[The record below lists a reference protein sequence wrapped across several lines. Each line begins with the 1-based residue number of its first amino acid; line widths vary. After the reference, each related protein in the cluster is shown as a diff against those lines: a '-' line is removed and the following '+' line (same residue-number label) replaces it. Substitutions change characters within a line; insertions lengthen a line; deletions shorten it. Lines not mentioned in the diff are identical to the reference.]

1 MNDTGSVCVQFNY
14 SMYGADVNTLELVTR
29 ESDLAPTSIWQ
40 KHGDHYEEWLTA
52 LVSVAIREEMV
63 IGLKAT
69 CGDGDLGDIAI
80 DDLKVTSGE
89 CMGK

>member
-14 SMYGADVNTLELVTR
+14 YMYGADVNKLELVTR
-29 ESDLAPTSIWQ
+29 EAGVAPTSVWQ
-40 KHGDHYEEWLTA
+40 EQGDHYEEWLMA
-52 LVSVAIREEMV
+52 LVSVAIRKEMV

-69 CGDGDLGDIAI
+69 CGDGDLGDIGI

-89 CMGK
+89 CRGK